1 MATTIDGLTAGQV
14 LGRFAA
20 GVSADDLPAHV
31 VEKLHCNLLH
41 DLACV
46 RAAHSQG
53 PLVWDVVRG
62 HGPAEATLLCLGEQ
76 VDAEHAAFANAVL
89 MHARAQDDTHFAA
102 KTHVGSAVIPA
113 ALALAER
120 EGVGGRRLVE
130 ALIAGY
136 EVAAAVGERF
146 ADETTARGF
155 RASMLY
161 GTLGAA
167 AAGARVLDLDEDGT
181 THAIAIAASF
191 AGGLSQTWIEGT
203 SEWRWELGMAAR
215 NGVVAARLAA
225 SGAHGAAQWLEGAAG
240 FARAFA
246 GDASAGALSE
256 SWQLGERWRILDVI
270 YKPYP
275 VCNINQSP
283 VELAVDLVNEH
294 DVTADDIAAVRCYL
308 NPSDR
313 SYPGTLNQGP
323 FTDVGATLMSA
334 PFCVAMALKDRTAT
348 LAGLGEF
355 DDEVARRLVER
366 IEVLP
371 DDALPPLGARLEIT
385 RHDGTTLS
393 KELVPCAA
401 HYGWEWEGV
410 RRNVRQLGPEMAD
423 GGAGLDA
430 LEQAIR
436 AIGELPSVG
445 ALAQATVA

>member
-1 MATTIDGLTAGQV
+1 MATTIQDLTAGQV

-20 GVSADDLPAHV
+20 GVNAGDLPAHV
-31 VEKLHCNLLH
+31 IEKLRCNLLH

-62 HGPAEATLLCLGEQ
+62 HGPAEATLLSLGEQ

-136 EVAAAVGERF
+136 EVAAAVGERL
-146 ADETTARGF
+146 AAETTAQGF

-225 SGAHGAAQWLEGAAG
+225 SGARGAAQWFEGPAG

-246 GDASAGALSE
+246 GDASAGASAGDWE
-256 SWQLGERWRILDVI
+256 LGERWRILDVI

-294 DVTADDIAAVRCYL
+294 DLAADDVATVRCYL

-323 FTDVGATLMSA
+323 FADVGATLMSA
-334 PFCVAMALKDRTAT
+334 PF
-348 LAGLGEF
+348 
-355 DDEVARRLVER
+355 DDEAGRRLVER
-366 IEVLP
+366 IDVLP
-371 DDALPPLGARLEIT
+371 DEALPPLGARLEIVKD
-385 RHDGTTLS
+385 DGTTLS
-393 KELVPCAA
+393 KELVPDAS
-401 HYGWEWEGV
+401 HYGWDWEGV
-410 RRNVRQLGPEMAD
+410 RRNVRCLGREMAD
-423 GGAGLDA
+423 GGAGLER

-436 AIGELPSVG
+436 GIIDLQSVG
-445 ALAQATVA
+445 ALAEATVA